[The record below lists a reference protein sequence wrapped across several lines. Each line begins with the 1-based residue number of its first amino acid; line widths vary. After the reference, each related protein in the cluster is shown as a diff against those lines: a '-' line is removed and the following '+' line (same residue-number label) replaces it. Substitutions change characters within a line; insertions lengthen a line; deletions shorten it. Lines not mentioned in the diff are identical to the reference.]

1 MQKISLIMPIYNA
14 EPYLEEALDSV
25 ISQTLSE
32 IEIICINDGSTDN
45 SLEIIKEY
53 AAKDERIKII
63 DKPNEGYGKTI
74 NRGLDEAKGEFI
86 AVFEPDDILDK
97 TIYEKLYAIAEKE
110 NLDVVKCNFFNYW
123 SEKNKKKKSGLVS
136 RCAKK
141 QPFCP
146 KDSLKI
152 FTAHASIWA
161 GIYRKS
167 FLDENNIRLLE
178 TAGASYQDM
187 SFTFKVL
194 ATVDKMYLLDE
205 ALLYYR
211 QDNPNSSVNNPKKM
225 YCVCD
230 EYEEIGKFLDNHP
243 EKKEIFNTQKL
254 INQYRAYLWNLKR
267 LDKSL
272 QKEFLSRF
280 SSDFREFYQKG
291 KINDVFFKSIKK
303 SEFMD
308 LINNSERFYS
318 KGVNSKRANNRKVI
332 RKKFR
337 NFVSGL
343 NMRPDPARRQ
353 SNERNS

>member
-1 MQKISLIMPIYNA
+1 MERYLKLSVIIPIYNS
-14 EPYLEEALDSV
+14 ESYLREAIDSV
-25 ISQTLSE
+25 INQTLSE

-45 SLEIIKEY
+45 SLEIINEY
-53 AAKDERIKII
+53 AAKDERLKVI

-74 NRGLDEAKGEFI
+74 NRGLDEAKGEFA

-123 SEKNKKKKSGLVS
+123 SQKNKKKKSGLVS

-141 QPFCP
+141 HPFCP
-146 KDSLKI
+146 KDNLKI

-187 SFTFKVL
+187 SFMFKVL
-194 ATVDKMYLLDE
+194 ATVDKMCLLDE

-243 EKKEIFNTQKL
+243 EKKELFTPQKL

-267 LDKSL
+267 LSDDLKP
-272 QKEFLSRF
+272 EFLTRF
-280 SSDFREFYQKG
+280 SNEFQFYFYKG
-291 KINDVFFKSIKK
+291 ELNKEFFKSIKK
-303 SEFMD
+303 KD
-308 LINNSERFYS
+308 LELLAENKDKFLKNLD
-318 KGVNSKRANNRKVI
+318 
-332 RKKFR
+332 KKFSLFGGR
-337 NFVSGL
+337 KNG
-343 NMRPDPARRQ
+343 
-353 SNERNS
+353 

>member
-1 MQKISLIMPIYNA
+1 MERYLKLSVIIPIYNS
-14 EPYLEEALDSV
+14 ESYLREAIDSV
-25 ISQTLSE
+25 INQTLSE

-45 SLEIIKEY
+45 SLEIINEY
-53 AAKDERIKII
+53 AAKDERLKVI

-74 NRGLDEAKGEFI
+74 NRGLDEAKGEFA

-123 SEKNKKKKSGLVS
+123 SQKNKKKKSGLVS

-141 QPFCP
+141 HPFCP
-146 KDSLKI
+146 KDNLKI

-187 SFTFKVL
+187 GFTFKVL

-211 QDNPNSSVNNPKKM
+211 QDNPNSSVNNPNKM

-243 EKKEIFNTQKL
+243 EKKELFTPQKL

-267 LDKSL
+267 LSDDLKP
-272 QKEFLSRF
+272 EFLTRF
-280 SSDFREFYQKG
+280 SNEFQFYFYKG
-291 KINDVFFKSIKK
+291 ELNKEFFKSIKK
-303 SEFMD
+303 KD
-308 LINNSERFYS
+308 LELLAENKDKFLKNLDKKSSLF
-318 KGVNSKRANNRKVI
+318 GGRK
-332 RKKFR
+332 
-337 NFVSGL
+337 NG
-343 NMRPDPARRQ
+343 
-353 SNERNS
+353 

>member
-1 MQKISLIMPIYNA
+1 MAKISVIIPIYNS
-14 EPYLEEALDSV
+14 ERFLREAMESV
-25 ISQTLSE
+25 INQTLPE

-45 SLEIIKEY
+45 SLEIVNQY
-53 AAKDERIKII
+53 ALKDERIKII

-141 QPFCP
+141 HSFCP
-146 KDSLKI
+146 KDNLKI

-167 FLDENNIRLLE
+167 FLDKNNIRLLE

-187 SFTFKVL
+187 GFTFKVL

-211 QDNPNSSVNNPKKM
+211 QDNPNSSVNNPK
-225 YCVCD
+225 
-230 EYEEIGKFLDNHP
+230 L
-243 EKKEIFNTQKL
+243 
-254 INQYRAYLWNLKR
+254 R
-267 LDKSL
+267 L
-272 QKEFLSRF
+272 
-280 SSDFREFYQKG
+280 
-291 KINDVFFKSIKK
+291 
-303 SEFMD
+303 
-308 LINNSERFYS
+308 
-318 KGVNSKRANNRKVI
+318 
-332 RKKFR
+332 
-337 NFVSGL
+337 
-343 NMRPDPARRQ
+343 
-353 SNERNS
+353 

>member
-1 MQKISLIMPIYNA
+1 MERSLKLSVIIPIYNSKS
-14 EPYLEEALDSV
+14 YLREAIDSV
-25 ISQTLSE
+25 INQTLSD

-45 SLEIIKEY
+45 SLEIINEY
-53 AAKDERIKII
+53 AAKDKRIKII

-74 NRGLDEAKGEFI
+74 NRGLDEAKGEFV

-97 TIYEKLYAIAEKE
+97 TIYEKLYTIAEKE

-141 QPFCP
+141 HPFCP
-146 KDSLKI
+146 KDNLKI

-187 SFTFKVL
+187 SFMFKVL

-254 INQYRAYLWNLKR
+254 INQYRAYLWNLRR
-267 LDKSL
+267 LSDELKP
-272 QKEFLSRF
+272 EFLTRF
-280 SSDFREFYQKG
+280 STEFQFYFYKG
-291 KINDVFFKSIKK
+291 ELNKEFFKSIKK
-303 SEFMD
+303 KD
-308 LINNSERFYS
+308 LELLAENKDKFLKNLD
-318 KGVNSKRANNRKVI
+318 
-332 RKKFR
+332 KKFSLFGGR
-337 NFVSGL
+337 KNG
-343 NMRPDPARRQ
+343 
-353 SNERNS
+353 

>member
-1 MQKISLIMPIYNA
+1 MAKLSIIIPIYNS
-14 EPYLEEALDSV
+14 ERFLREAIDSV
-25 ISQTLSE
+25 LNQTLPE

-45 SLEIIKEY
+45 SLEIINQY
-53 AAKDERIKII
+53 ALKDERIKII

-97 TIYEKLYAIAEKE
+97 TIYEKLYAIAKKE

-123 SEKNKKKKSGLVS
+123 SQKNKKKKSGLVS

-141 QPFCP
+141 EAFCP
-146 KDSLKI
+146 KDNLKI

-167 FLDENNIRLLE
+167 FLDKNNIRLLE

-187 SFTFKVL
+187 SFMFKVL

-230 EYEEIGKFLDNHP
+230 EYEEIGRFLDENP
-243 EKKEIFNTQKL
+243 DKKEIFTPQKL

-267 LDKSL
+267 LSDDLKP
-272 QKEFLSRF
+272 EFLTRF
-280 SSDFREFYQKG
+280 SNEFQFYFYKG
-291 KINDVFFKSIKK
+291 ELNKEFFKSIKK
-303 SEFMD
+303 KD
-308 LINNSERFYS
+308 LELLAENKDKFLKNLEGKFSLL
-318 KGVNSKRANNRKVI
+318 GGRK
-332 RKKFR
+332 
-337 NFVSGL
+337 NG
-343 NMRPDPARRQ
+343 
-353 SNERNS
+353 

>member
-1 MQKISLIMPIYNA
+1 MQKISVIMPIYNA
-14 EPYLEEALDSV
+14 EVYLKEALDS
-25 ISQTLSE
+25 ILEQTLAD
-32 IEIICINDGSTDN
+32 IEILCINDGSTDK
-45 SLEIIKEY
+45 SLEIINQY
-53 AAKDERIKII
+53 ALKDERIKII

-123 SEKNKKKKSGLVS
+123 SQKNKKKKSGLVS

-141 QPFCP
+141 HPFCP
-146 KDSLKI
+146 KDNLKI

-167 FLDENNIRLLE
+167 FLDKNNIRLLE

-187 SFTFKVL
+187 SFMFKVL

-230 EYEEIGKFLDNHP
+230 EYEEIGKFLDNHH

-267 LDKSL
+267 LSDELKP
-272 QKEFLSRF
+272 EFLTRF
-280 SSDFREFYQKG
+280 SNEFQFYFYKG
-291 KINDVFFKSIKK
+291 ELNKEFFKSIKK
-303 SEFMD
+303 KD
-308 LINNSERFYS
+308 LELLAENKDKFLQNLD
-318 KGVNSKRANNRKVI
+318 
-332 RKKFR
+332 KKFSLFGGR
-337 NFVSGL
+337 KNG
-343 NMRPDPARRQ
+343 
-353 SNERNS
+353 

>member
-1 MQKISLIMPIYNA
+1 MKLSVIIPIYNSKS
-14 EPYLEEALDSV
+14 YLREAIDSV
-25 ISQTLSE
+25 INQTLSD

-53 AAKDERIKII
+53 AAKDERIKVI

-74 NRGLDEAKGEFI
+74 NRGLDEAKGEFA

-123 SEKNKKKKSGLVS
+123 SQKNKKKKSGLVS

-141 QPFCP
+141 HPFCP
-146 KDSLKI
+146 KDNLKI

-187 SFTFKVL
+187 SFMFKVL

-243 EKKEIFNTQKL
+243 DKKEIFNTQKL

-267 LDKSL
+267 LSDDLKP
-272 QKEFLSRF
+272 EFLTRF
-280 SSDFREFYQKG
+280 SNEFQFYFYRGELTRE
-291 KINDVFFKSIKK
+291 FFKSIKK
-303 SEFMD
+303 KD
-308 LINNSERFYS
+308 LELLAENKDKFLKNLD
-318 KGVNSKRANNRKVI
+318 
-332 RKKFR
+332 KKFSLFGGR
-337 NFVSGL
+337 KNG
-343 NMRPDPARRQ
+343 
-353 SNERNS
+353 